1 MNWKACWSFV
11 TSCCSHLRESD
22 GLNQT
27 REAVRN
33 FPRAGIAENSP
44 LEKGEA
50 PKARGLSSEAGNPS
64 EESGSIFRTLCGEA
78 RLSQIRKTTPG
89 RRNDRRRSDR
99 CRYTTAVAAP
109 PPPPLTKEEFFH
121 SFRRARSCN
130 TWGLSLCL
138 ALLSIGCAV
147 GPNYKRPD
155 YPVPPS
161 HRSDTSLPATAP
173 TAAVPTLADVKWF
186 DLFRDEKLQELIRI
200 ALKDNYDIR
209 IAAQRVL
216 AAQAFVTVEKSAL
229 YPSVDATAT
238 ADRQQG
244 VNRAISSFFGGG
256 RIFWELDLWGR
267 IRRSTEAARAEYLSQ
282 EAVQLGVIQSLVT
295 GVASSY
301 FQLLELDQELQVAKQ
316 SLVSRQGSLRLVQA
330 RLTGGLSTQLEADQA
345 TSLVAS
351 AAGTIVDVE
360 RRREQAENF
369 LNTLLGRNPG
379 PVDRTKVLEDQKLA
393 PEVPA
398 GLPSAL
404 LDRRP
409 DIRLAEQQLVAANA
423 RVGVAKSL
431 FFPSISLTGSGG
443 YQNFQISSLFKSEGG
458 VYGYGGSLVQP
469 IFNAGAL
476 WANYKASKAQRE
488 TAILSYQK
496 SVLESF
502 RDVADSL
509 IGYQKAKEYRAQREI
524 FATTLRNQ
532 LRLANMRYEGG
543 VSSYLE
549 VLDTERQA
557 LDAELTYAQAYLGE
571 LDSVI
576 RVYKALGGGWTQ

>member
-1 MNWKACWSFV
+1 M
-11 TSCCSHLRESD
+11 
-22 GLNQT
+22 
-27 REAVRN
+27 
-33 FPRAGIAENSP
+33 
-44 LEKGEA
+44 
-50 PKARGLSSEAGNPS
+50 
-64 EESGSIFRTLCGEA
+64 
-78 RLSQIRKTTPG
+78 
-89 RRNDRRRSDR
+89 
-99 CRYTTAVAAP
+99 
-109 PPPPLTKEEFFH
+109 
-121 SFRRARSCN
+121 
-130 TWGLSLCL
+130 
-138 ALLSIGCAV
+138 

-161 HRSDTSLPATAP
+161 HRSDTALPATAP
-173 TAAVPTLADVKWF
+173 TAAVPTLADMKWF

-200 ALKDNYDIR
+200 ALKENYDIR

-216 AAQAFVTVEKSAL
+216 AAQAFITVEKSRL
-229 YPSVDATAT
+229 YPSVDAIAT

-256 RIFWELDLWGR
+256 RIFWELDIWGR
-267 IRRSTEAARAEYLSQ
+267 IRRSTEAAIAEYLSQ
-282 EAVQLGVIQSLVT
+282 EAVQLAVIQSLVT
-295 GVASSY
+295 GVAGSY
-301 FQLLELDQELQVAKQ
+301 FQLLELDQELEVAKQ
-316 SLVSRQGSLRLVQA
+316 SLVSRQGSVRLVQA
-330 RLTGGLSTQLEADQA
+330 RLTGGLANQLELDQA

-351 AAGTIVDVE
+351 AAATIADVE
-360 RRREQAENF
+360 RQREQAENF

-379 PVDRTKVLEDQKLA
+379 PVDRTKVLGDQKLA

-488 TAILSYQK
+488 AAILSYRK
-496 SVLESF
+496 SVLEAF

-549 VLDTERQA
+549 VLDTEREA

>member
-1 MNWKACWSFV
+1 MNLKAFWSSF
-11 TSCCSHLRESD
+11 SCCVETANRCLWVC
-22 GLNQT
+22 LI
-27 REAVRN
+27 V
-33 FPRAGIAENSP
+33 
-44 LEKGEA
+44 
-50 PKARGLSSEAGNPS
+50 LS
-64 EESGSIFRTLCGEA
+64 T
-78 RLSQIRKTTPG
+78 
-89 RRNDRRRSDR
+89 
-99 CRYTTAVAAP
+99 
-109 PPPPLTKEEFFH
+109 
-121 SFRRARSCN
+121 
-130 TWGLSLCL
+130 
-138 ALLSIGCAV
+138 GCAV
-147 GPNYKRPD
+147 GPNYKRPE

-161 HRSDTSLPATAP
+161 HRSDTALPATAP
-173 TAAVPTLADVKWF
+173 TAAVPTLADTKWF
-186 DLFRDEKLQELIRI
+186 DLFRDEKLLELIRI
-200 ALKDNYDIR
+200 ALKENYDVR

-216 AAQAFVTVEKSAL
+216 AAQAFITVEKSAL
-229 YPSVDATAT
+229 FPSVDAVAN

-244 VNRAISSFFGGG
+244 VNRALSSYFAGG
-256 RIFWELDLWGR
+256 RIFWELDIWGR
-267 IRRSTEAARAEYLSQ
+267 IRRSTEAARAQYLAQ

-316 SLVSRQGSLRLVQA
+316 SLESRQGSLRLVQA
-330 RLTGGLSTQLEADQA
+330 RLTGGLANQLEVDQA

-351 AAGTIVDVE
+351 AAATIADVE
-360 RRREQAENF
+360 GRREQAENF

-379 PVDRTKVLEDQKLA
+379 PVDRIKVLGDQKLA

-409 DIRLAEQQLVAANA
+409 DIRLAEQHLVAANA

-443 YQNFQISSLFKSEGG
+443 YQNFEISDNFFKSAGG
-458 VYGYGGSLVQP
+458 VYGFGGSLVQP
-469 IFNAGAL
+469 IFNAGGL
-476 WANYKASKAQRE
+476 LANYKASKAQRE
-488 TAILSYQK
+488 AAILSYQK
-496 SVLESF
+496 SVQEAF

-509 IGYQKAKEYRAQREI
+509 IGYQKAKEYRVQREI
-524 FATTLRNQ
+524 FATTLRDQ

-557 LDAELTYAQAYLGE
+557 LDAELTYAQAHLGE

-576 RVYKALGGGWTQ
+576 RVYKALGGGWVTQ

>member
-1 MNWKACWSFV
+1 MNWKAFWSFV
-11 TSCCSHLRESD
+11 TSCCSQLRESD
-22 GLNQT
+22 GLI
-27 REAVRN
+27 RARKAVRN
-33 FPRAGIAENSP
+33 LRGAGIADNSP
-44 LEKGEA
+44 LKKGEA
-50 PKARGLSSEAGNPS
+50 PKAQGLSSEAGSSS
-64 EESGSIFRTLCGEA
+64 EESGSIFRTRCGEA
-78 RLSQIRKTTPG
+78 GLSRIRKTTPG
-89 RRNDRRRSDR
+89 RRSDR
-99 CRYTTAVAAP
+99 CPCATAVAAP
-109 PPPPLTKEEFFH
+109 PPPLTKGEFFH
-121 SFRRARSCN
+121 SFRRERSCN
-130 TWGLSLCL
+130 AWALSLCL
-138 ALLSIGCAV
+138 ALLSIGCAM

-161 HRSDTSLPATAP
+161 HRSDTALPP
-173 TAAVPTLADVKWF
+173 TPPTPGVPTLADMRWF

-200 ALKDNYDIR
+200 ALKENYDIR

-216 AAQAFVTVEKSAL
+216 AAQSFVTVEKSAL

-256 RIFWELDLWGR
+256 RIFWELDIWGR
-267 IRRSTEAARAEYLSQ
+267 IRRLTEAARAQYLSQ
-282 EAVQLGVIQSLVT
+282 EAVQLAVIQSLVT

-301 FQLLELDQELQVAKQ
+301 FHLLELDQELQVAKQ
-316 SLVSRQGSLRLVQA
+316 SLVSRQASLRMVQA
-330 RLTGGLSTQLEADQA
+330 RLTGGLSNQLEVDQA

-351 AAGTIVDVE
+351 AAGTIADVE
-360 RRREQAENF
+360 RQREQTENF

-379 PVDRTKVLEDQKLA
+379 PVDRTKVLADQKLA

-398 GLPSAL
+398 GLPSIL

-443 YQNFQISSLFKSEGG
+443 YQNFQIASLFKSEGG

-476 WANYKASKAQRE
+476 WANYKASKAERE
-488 TAILSYQK
+488 AAILSYQK

-524 FATTLRNQ
+524 FATSLRNQ
-532 LRLANMRYEGG
+532 LRLATMRYEGG
-543 VSSYLE
+543 VSSYFE

>member
-1 MNWKACWSFV
+1 MNWNRFWLCSTSLVELGCTVRWS
-11 TSCCSHLRESD
+11 C
-22 GLNQT
+22 GL
-27 REAVRN
+27 
-33 FPRAGIAENSP
+33 
-44 LEKGEA
+44 
-50 PKARGLSSEAGNPS
+50 LSMS
-64 EESGSIFRTLCGEA
+64 
-78 RLSQIRKTTPG
+78 
-89 RRNDRRRSDR
+89 
-99 CRYTTAVAAP
+99 
-109 PPPPLTKEEFFH
+109 
-121 SFRRARSCN
+121 
-130 TWGLSLCL
+130 L
-138 ALLSIGCAV
+138 ALLSFGCAV

-161 HRSDTSLPATAP
+161 HRSDTALPATAP
-173 TAAVPTLADVKWF
+173 TTAVPTLADMKWF

-216 AAQAFVTVEKSAL
+216 AAQAFVTVEKSRL
-229 YPSVDATAT
+229 FPSVDAGAST
-238 ADRQQG
+238 DRQQG
-244 VNRAISSFFGGG
+244 VNRALSSAFAGGK
-256 RIFWELDLWGR
+256 IFWELDIWGR
-267 IRRSTEAARAEYLSQ
+267 IRRSTEAARAQYLAQ
-282 EAVQLGVIQSLVT
+282 EAVQLAVIQSLVT

-301 FQLLELDQELQVAKQ
+301 FQLLELDHELQVAKQ

-330 RLTGGLSTQLEADQA
+330 RLTGGLANQLEVDQA

-351 AAGTIVDVE
+351 AAATIADVE
-360 RRREQAENF
+360 RQREQAENF

-379 PVDRTKVLEDQKLA
+379 PVDRAKMLNDQKLA

-431 FFPSISLTGSGG
+431 FFPTISLTGSGG
-443 YQNFQISSLFKSEGG
+443 YQNFQISEDFFKSVGG
-458 VYGYGGSLVQP
+458 VYGYGGSLVMP
-469 IFNAGAL
+469 LFNAGAL

-488 TAILSYQK
+488 GAILGYQK
-496 SVLESF
+496 SVQEAF

-509 IGYQKAKEYRAQREI
+509 VGYQKAKEYRAQREL
-524 FATTLRNQ
+524 FVVTLRDQ

-576 RVYKALGGGWTQ
+576 QVYKALGGGWTQ

>member
-1 MNWKACWSFV
+1 M
-11 TSCCSHLRESD
+11 R
-22 GLNQT
+22 
-27 REAVRN
+27 
-33 FPRAGIAENSP
+33 
-44 LEKGEA
+44 
-50 PKARGLSSEAGNPS
+50 
-64 EESGSIFRTLCGEA
+64 
-78 RLSQIRKTTPG
+78 
-89 RRNDRRRSDR
+89 
-99 CRYTTAVAAP
+99 
-109 PPPPLTKEEFFH
+109 
-121 SFRRARSCN
+121 
-130 TWGLSLCL
+130 
-138 ALLSIGCAV
+138 
-147 GPNYKRPD
+147 
-155 YPVPPS
+155 
-161 HRSDTSLPATAP
+161 
-173 TAAVPTLADVKWF
+173 WF

-200 ALKDNYDIR
+200 ALKENYDIR

-216 AAQAFVTVEKSAL
+216 AAQAFITVEKSAL
-229 YPSVDATAT
+229 YPSVDAIAT

-244 VNRAISSFFGGG
+244 VNRAVSSFFGGG
-256 RIFWELDLWGR
+256 RIFWELDIWGR

-282 EAVQLGVIQSLVT
+282 EAVQLAVIQSLVT

-301 FQLLELDQELQVAKQ
+301 FHLLELDQELQVAKQ
-316 SLVSRQGSLRLVQA
+316 SLASRQELPSVSAGPARPVGCRTSWKLTRLPA
-330 RLTGGLSTQLEADQA
+330 WWR
-345 TSLVAS
+345 
-351 AAGTIVDVE
+351 
-360 RRREQAENF
+360 RRRERLQMWSGRREQTENF

-379 PVDRTKVLEDQKLA
+379 PVDRTKVLADQKLA

-398 GLPSAL
+398 GLPSIL

-443 YQNFQISSLFKSEGG
+443 YQNFEISNLFKSVGG

-488 TAILSYQK
+488 AAILSYQK
-496 SVLESF
+496 SVLEAF

-543 VSSYLE
+543 VSSYFE

>member
-1 MNWKACWSFV
+1 MLV
-11 TSCCSHLRESD
+11 
-22 GLNQT
+22 
-27 REAVRN
+27 
-33 FPRAGIAENSP
+33 
-44 LEKGEA
+44 
-50 PKARGLSSEAGNPS
+50 
-64 EESGSIFRTLCGEA
+64 
-78 RLSQIRKTTPG
+78 
-89 RRNDRRRSDR
+89 
-99 CRYTTAVAAP
+99 
-109 PPPPLTKEEFFH
+109 
-121 SFRRARSCN
+121 
-130 TWGLSLCL
+130 
-138 ALLSIGCAV
+138 SIGCAV
-147 GPNYKRPD
+147 GPNYKRPE
-155 YPVPPS
+155 YPVPPT
-161 HRSDTSLPATAP
+161 HRSDTSLPAAAP

-186 DLFRDEKLQELIRI
+186 DLFRDEKLQELIRT

-216 AAQAFVTVEKSAL
+216 AAQAYVTVEKSAL
-229 YPSVDATAT
+229 FPSVDAVAT

-244 VNRAISSFFGGG
+244 VNRGLSSFFAGG
-256 RIFWELDLWGR
+256 RIFWELDIWGR
-267 IRRSTEAARAEYLSQ
+267 IRRSTEAARAQYLSQ
-282 EAVQLGVIQSLVT
+282 EAVQLAVIQSLVT

-316 SLVSRQGSLRLVQA
+316 SLASRQGSLRLVQA
-330 RLTGGLSTQLEADQA
+330 RQTGGLSTQLEVDQA

-351 AAGTIVDVE
+351 AAATIAYVE
-360 RRREQAENF
+360 GRREQAENF

-379 PVDRTKVLEDQKLA
+379 PLDRTKVLDDQKLA

-404 LDRRP
+404 LERRP

-443 YQNFQISSLFKSEGG
+443 YQNFEISDNFFKSVGG
-458 VYGYGGSLVQP
+458 VYGYGGSLVMP
-469 IFNAGAL
+469 VFNAGAL

-488 TAILSYQK
+488 AAILSYQK
-496 SVLESF
+496 SVQEAF

-524 FATTLRNQ
+524 FVTTLRNQ